1 MIESIK
7 NEEEFD
13 AFQEKVREVFDYE
26 QENNIP
32 EDFRTVSENMEVI
45 SREMVSKQYD
55 LIADRIGQNVQ
66 NENSIFDYMKKNIQK
81 AQVKNKSRGFE
92 L

>member
-1 MIESIK
+1 
-7 NEEEFD
+7 
-13 AFQEKVREVFDYE
+13 
-26 QENNIP
+26 
-32 EDFRTVSENMEVI
+32 
-45 SREMVSKQYD
+45 MVSKQYD